1 MISSRFAK
9 QNKEAPA
16 VTKSVDT
23 GLTSVFEEPSKQA
36 VIRKDPYSN
45 VSPLVTRNEEVYEAE
60 FTEVNFASEEASNAS
75 DETIA
80 QDQAEETD
88 GNLDNQATTS
98 ETVESEYGELP
109 IAFQGELML
118 HRWSESSGT
127 PRTVTFRLSD
137 DEPEHPFRQ
146 MRSTM
151 GKISGQRFMAVLV
164 MLDDDE
170 KPVKEVAVKPYG
182 NYARELHRAGWFYD
196 RRVLTVIGSEQE
208 FKTWLVGQ
216 SCVVCNTP
224 GPSSVLLSKGF
235 SGVPCCNMHQHM
247 EPSVLASHQPKVIRS
262 WAIMKA
268 VELFGVDSLG
278 YVKPVTFIKKMKEL
292 GIAHT
297 IPAGYMA
304 MFENDNQGLSYS

>member
-9 QNKEAPA
+9 QNKNTTNSSLNADVA
-16 VTKSVDT
+16 S
-23 GLTSVFEEPSKQA
+23 TSSFNDSHKEP
-36 VIRKDPYSN
+36 VIKNDPYSN
-45 VSPLVTRNEEVYEAE
+45 ISPVATSIDALTGDVFSEAVSNDDSLDVHGAVESLQHVEATNKQIE
-60 FTEVNFASEEASNAS
+60 SPT
-75 DETIA
+75 
-80 QDQAEETD
+80 QPAE
-88 GNLDNQATTS
+88 S
-98 ETVESEYGELP
+98 VESEYGELP

-151 GKISGQRFMAVLV
+151 GKLSGQRFMAVLV

-216 SCVVCNTP
+216 ACVVCNTP

-247 EPSVLASHQPKVIRS
+247 EPSVLASHQPKVIRN

-304 MFENDNQGLSYS
+304 MFENDNHGLSYS